1 MLAPV
6 IMLVVQLKCLHLNLF
21 GDAAI
26 PLLRPFL
33 LVLFQTGVAIAVK
46 TSLPVVKRAASD
58 MRFPACCGDAARG
71 LPGLEQ

>member
-6 IMLVVQLKCLHLNLF
+6 IMLVVQLNNLPLNLF
-21 GDAAI
+21 GDATI

-33 LVLFQTGVAIAVK
+33 LVLFQTGISFGVK
-46 TSLPVVKRAASD
+46 TSLPVVKRAATD
-58 MRFPACCGDAARG
+58 MRFPASCGDAARG